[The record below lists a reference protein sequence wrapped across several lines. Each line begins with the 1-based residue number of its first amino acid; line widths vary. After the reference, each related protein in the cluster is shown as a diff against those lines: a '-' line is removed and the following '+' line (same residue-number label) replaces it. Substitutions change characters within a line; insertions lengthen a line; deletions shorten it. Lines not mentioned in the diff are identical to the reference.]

1 MHNLNYFT
9 TNDASN
15 LVHNSV
21 LKYISRGIL
30 TSEVCMMAVIHN
42 SVFAPSII
50 GIKCKTTIVQ
60 PSCPTL
66 LPQTYLLW
74 LLRLFQSLLFL
85 YIMTFCTCP
94 SIFVYFYNLLTL
106 MPFQL
111 LTNLAINSKKT
122 ENTAFHGYKILFH
135 RLRYIVQLLWSYK
148 VSSLATIKYF
158 PSPKIS

>member
-1 MHNLNYFT
+1 MHNLNYFK

-30 TSEVCMMAVIHN
+30 TSEVCMMALIHN
-42 SVFAPSII
+42 SVFATSII
-50 GIKCKTTIVQ
+50 GIKCNTTIMQ
-60 PSCPTL
+60 
-66 LPQTYLLW
+66 
-74 LLRLFQSLLFL
+74 QSLLFL
-85 YIMTFCTCP
+85 YIMTFCTCW

-135 RLRYIVQLLWSYK
+135 PLRYIVQLLWSYK
-148 VSSLATIKYF
+148 VSSLTTIKYF